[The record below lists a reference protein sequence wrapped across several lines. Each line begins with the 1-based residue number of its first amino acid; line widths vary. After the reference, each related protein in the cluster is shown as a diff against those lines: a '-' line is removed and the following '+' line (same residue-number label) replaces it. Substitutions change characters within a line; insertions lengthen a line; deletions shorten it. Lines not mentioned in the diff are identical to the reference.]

1 MDAWII
7 INAVCIVVNFSLA
20 TIPNNE
26 LKLWNMVG
34 AVCSALAL
42 GMRIVMACG

>member
-1 MDAWII
+1 MDVWII
-7 INAVCIVVNFSLA
+7 INAVCIIINFSLA
-20 TIPNNE
+20 TVPDNE

-42 GMRIVMACG
+42 GMRIVMAYG